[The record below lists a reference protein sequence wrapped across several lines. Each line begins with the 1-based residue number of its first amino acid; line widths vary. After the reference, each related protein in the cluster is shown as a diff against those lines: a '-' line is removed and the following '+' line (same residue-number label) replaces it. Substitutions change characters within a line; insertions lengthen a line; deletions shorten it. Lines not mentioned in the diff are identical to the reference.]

1 MNKKIKIFVSIIV
14 LIGVITIAGFT
25 LKINSANKGIKIED
39 PGTLYIGGITDLIIS
54 PEEGSSITEEEIE
67 QKYKDNEWQWTSSN
81 EDVIQIQNPEE
92 EEAITAVGA
101 GTSTIRVV
109 DSAGNYAGERTI
121 TIPEPKVSFEEEK
134 SSVYD
139 SKYGFLVK
147 QGGKQALTLKIEN
160 LGLEPIIEWVVSD
173 RTILKVM
180 DNDSIE
186 ALKPGVA
193 TVKAVLH
200 TAYGDFETKEIKF
213 TVPGIKI
220 NKTTATIKKG
230 ETLDI
235 SATVIPDD
243 AQITWTSKDKNIL
256 AVENEKFV
264 AKKAGT
270 TKVVAKMTL
279 NLNGITYE
287 DEAECQVTVEEDTQD
302 TPDETE
308 HIKLSSTSERLS
320 VGATLTL
327 SAITDPEQDVVWTSS
342 DEKIAKLVEPGCV
355 YGVAE
360 GTATIT
366 ATTADGKYS
375 ASCKV
380 TVVGQDSNQDNNDN
394 NNNNNNN
401 NNNPND
407 NKNNTSINGKIDN
420 SLSNNKLPYTGFAS
434 FLKVA
439 MVIVILVGSSMYIL
453 YRRYN
458 GIK

>member
-1 MNKKIKIFVSIIV
+1 MNKKMKIFVSIMTV
-14 LIGVITIAGFT
+14 IGVITIAGFT

-39 PGTLYIGGITDLIIS
+39 PGTLYVGGVTDLIVS

-67 QKYKDNEWQWTSSN
+67 QKYKNNEWQWTSSN
-81 EDVIQIQNPEE
+81 ENVIKIQNPKN

-101 GTSTIRVV
+101 GTATIRVI
-109 DSAGNYAGERTI
+109 DLAGNYAGEREI
-121 TIPEPKVSFEEEK
+121 TIPEPKVSFEEET
-134 SSVYD
+134 SSIYD
-139 SKYGFLVK
+139 NKYGFLVK
-147 QGGKQALTLKIEN
+147 QGGKQALTLNIEN
-160 LGLEPIIEWVVSD
+160 LGLEPIVEWVISD
-173 RTILKVM
+173 KTVLKVI

-186 ALKPGVA
+186 ALKPGIA

-200 TAYGDFETKEIKF
+200 TDYGDFETKEVKF
-213 TVPGIKI
+213 TVPGIKLD
-220 NKTTATIKKG
+220 KTEAKIKEG
-230 ETLDI
+230 QALDI
-235 SATVIPDD
+235 VATVIPED
-243 AQITWTSKDKNIL
+243 AKITWTSKDKNIL
-256 AVENEKFV
+256 AVENEKFI

-270 TKVVAKMTL
+270 TKVIAKMTL
-279 NLNGITYE
+279 EKNEIIYE
-287 DEAECQVTVEEDTQD
+287 EEAECQVTVEEDTQNN
-302 TPDETE
+302 PEETE

-366 ATTADGKYS
+366 ATTANGKYS

-380 TVVGQDSNQDNNDN
+380 TVVGQNSNEDN
-394 NNNNNNN
+394 NNNNGNNN
-401 NNNPND
+401 ND
-407 NKNNTSINGKIDN
+407 NKNNTSINGKKDD
-420 SLSNNKLPYTGFAS
+420 SLSNNKLPYTGFVS
-434 FLKVA
+434 FLKVI